1 MNKITK
7 ETKLLIGLAV
17 LIVTGLVLG
26 CVDIKSL
33 LLNIPGR
40 HTFVMNLNFIAG
52 VLKKYATLI
61 VGGLILWGII
71 FWRKYADIKI
81 PSISIAGIEFNLKNI
96 DKVVKTNLTNYFIT
110 KRSLFKIEAEHDNF
124 DDVFESYYN
133 IYEFIRMQMSYYENA
148 NTTDNIVYK
157 EMKSMIKDLN
167 CFLTA
172 NQTDYRRWYKI
183 ENAKEYKFID
193 QLQKMYPKYDELVR
207 EFQEINVKMNEH
219 IQKLNIRIEW

>member
-1 MNKITK
+1 M
-7 ETKLLIGLAV
+7 
-17 LIVTGLVLG
+17 
-26 CVDIKSL
+26 
-33 LLNIPGR
+33 

-207 EFQEINVKMNEH
+207 KFQEINVKMNEH

>member
-33 LLNIPGR
+33 LLNIPGM

-110 KRSLFKIEAEHDNF
+110 SGRE
-124 DDVFESYYN
+124 
-133 IYEFIRMQMSYYENA
+133 
-148 NTTDNIVYK
+148 
-157 EMKSMIKDLN
+157 KSTSDIGDR
-167 CFLTA
+167 
-172 NQTDYRRWYKI
+172 YR
-183 ENAKEYKFID
+183 
-193 QLQKMYPKYDELVR
+193 
-207 EFQEINVKMNEH
+207 
-219 IQKLNIRIEW
+219 

>member
-33 LLNIPGR
+33 LLNIPGM

-96 DKVVKTNLTNYFIT
+96 DLKIVNY
-110 KRSLFKIEAEHDNF
+110 
-124 DDVFESYYN
+124 
-133 IYEFIRMQMSYYENA
+133 
-148 NTTDNIVYK
+148 
-157 EMKSMIKDLN
+157 LN
-167 CFLTA
+167 
-172 NQTDYRRWYKI
+172 K
-183 ENAKEYKFID
+183 
-193 QLQKMYPKYDELVR
+193 
-207 EFQEINVKMNEH
+207 
-219 IQKLNIRIEW
+219 